1 MPQKPRDPGLAIV
14 SINLTSSPH
23 ILGKVPLVLQIHSR
37 PRKASC
43 QQPGS
48 TSEPN
53 PQAPVE
59 CFNCRCIVTFFKRWS
74 DVQPAA
80 HISCGWSDNVCV
92 DAALESVRVIS
103 NIPRR
108 SLSSS
113 PLPHI
118 LVYPIAICLFTFFRE
133 AYEKESQG
141 VCFLSW
147 SFFFT
152 QHNDFEI

>member
-1 MPQKPRDPGLAIV
+1 MTLALPLLALILLPA
-14 SINLTSSPH
+14 LTSLVRFPLCCRSTQGHARLPASDQAQPPSQTLRLLWNVLIAGVLSP
-23 ILGKVPLVLQIHSR
+23 
-37 PRKASC
+37 
-43 QQPGS
+43 
-48 TSEPN
+48 
-53 PQAPVE
+53 
-59 CFNCRCIVTFFKRWS
+59 FFKRWS

-103 NIPRR
+103 NIPHR

-118 LVYPIAICLFTFFRE
+118 LVYPIAICLFTFFLE